1 MAAKEFI
8 VAIELG
14 SSKVTGIAGKKN
26 LDGSITVNAIVKEDS
41 SSFIHKGVVYNIE
54 KTAQCITS
62 IVGKLSMKMKT
73 RIHKVYVGIGGQSIR
88 SILNVVQNDLPV
100 DTQITQDMI
109 DELNDANYNM
119 KYPDQEILDVAI
131 QEFLVDNQLQIDP
144 VGVQCSHLEGNY
156 LTILQRK
163 AFYDKL
169 NSCLEIAN
177 ISVAEMFLAPLA
189 LADSVLTE
197 AERRSGCALVDIG
210 ADTTTVS
217 VYSKNILRHLAVIP
231 LGSNNITKDIASL
244 NIEESEAE
252 RLKLK
257 YASAYTEYKDI
268 DESLSIPIDA
278 EHSVEAKKFIDIVE
292 GRMQEI
298 VENVIYQIPQRY
310 ADKLLGGIILTGGG
324 ANIPNIDKAFT
335 VNHHHMDKTRIA
347 RSVIHTINS
356 SLPELKQ
363 QNGTLCTILGLL
375 AKGDINCAGGELP
388 TAGDLFE
395 PAATSQGTV
404 TNDPMRVRKPG
415 DLAPGTVQTAAEKKL
430 AEEEAERLRQEKEAE
445 LQRQKEAQEAEERR
459 KRRENSPINKIW
471 KQVKKFGKVMTSP
484 EDE

>member
-26 LDGSITVNAIVKEDS
+26 LDGSITVQAIVKENS

-88 SILNVVQNDLPV
+88 SILNIVANDLPV
-100 DTQITQDMI
+100 GTQITQMMI
-109 DELNDANYNM
+109 DELNDTNRSM

-131 QEFLVDNQLQIDP
+131 QEYLVDNQLQMDP

-163 AFYDKL
+163 TFYEKL
-169 NSCLEIAN
+169 NNCLEVAN
-177 ISVAEMFLAPLA
+177 INVAEMFLAPLA

-197 AERRSGCALVDIG
+197 TERRSGCALVDIG

-217 VYSKNILRHLAVIP
+217 VYCKNILRHLAVIP
-231 LGSNNITKDIASL
+231 LGGNNITKDIASL

-268 DESLSIPIDA
+268 DESLTIPIDA
-278 EHSVEAKKFIDIVE
+278 EHSVESKKFIDIVE

-298 VENVIYQIPQRY
+298 VENVIYQIPQKY

-324 ANIPNIDKAFT
+324 SNIPNIDKAFT
-335 VNHHHMDKTRIA
+335 VNHHNMEKTRIA
-347 RSVIHTINS
+347 RTVTQTINS
-356 SLPELKQ
+356 TLPELKQ
-363 QNGTLCTILGLL
+363 MDGTLCTILGLL
-375 AKGDINCAGGELP
+375 AKGEINCAGVELSP
-388 TAGDLFE
+388 EGNDLF
-395 PAATSQGTV
+395 GTANTPTQDNEQVLV
-404 TNDPMRVRKPG
+404 TRKPG
-415 DLAPGTVQTAAEKKL
+415 EMSPGTVQTAAEKKR
-430 AEEEAERLRQEKEAE
+430 AEEIAEQQRKEKEAA
-445 LQRQKEAQEAEERR
+445 LKRQQEDQQKEERR
-459 KRRENSPINKIW
+459 KRRESSLFYKGWKKI
-471 KQVKKFGKVMTSP
+471 KEFGKVMTSP
-484 EDE
+484 EEE